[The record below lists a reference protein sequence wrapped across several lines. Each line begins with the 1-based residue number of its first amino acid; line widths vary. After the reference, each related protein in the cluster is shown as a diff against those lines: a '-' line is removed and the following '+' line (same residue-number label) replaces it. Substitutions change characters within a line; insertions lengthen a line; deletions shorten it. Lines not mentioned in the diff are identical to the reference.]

1 MMAAGRRAAGQAGGT
16 PWWVALALAAVLV
29 PASPPARLPAQ
40 DTVPTGYGSLRRDDI
55 VVRFQTDQV
64 ELQFLPLSEHVI
76 RLLAPDT
83 YKSLEQL
90 LRSRRAGVDSA
101 AQRAGVANP
110 TLVMVTFFGLLP
122 GARFTPEDVNV
133 TSRGR
138 LFRPVGIVPLS
149 PTWSSQQLGVR
160 EQAVAIYLFEEGIG
174 LRDALT
180 VTYQSQAN
188 DSWSRAVS
196 ALDRERARVL
206 ARATS
211 KPGP

>member
-1 MMAAGRRAAGQAGGT
+1 MRRLDGWTVGRL
-16 PWWVALALAAVLV
+16 VAWTASVAVLTV
-29 PASPPARLPAQ
+29 YPSNRLTAQ
-40 DTVPTGYGSLRRDDI
+40 DTVPAGFGTLRRDDI

-90 LRSRRAGVDSA
+90 LQSRRAAVDSA
-101 AQRAGVANP
+101 AERAGVTNP

-160 EQAVAIYLFEEGIG
+160 EQAVAIYLFEDGISF
-174 LRDALT
+174 RDALT
-180 VTYQSQAN
+180 VSYQTQSN
-188 DSWSRAVS
+188 DSWSHAVS
-196 ALDRERARVL
+196 ALDRERARAL
-206 ARATS
+206 ARAAS
-211 KPGP
+211 KSGP

>member
-1 MMAAGRRAAGQAGGT
+1 MKRCC
-16 PWWVALALAAVLV
+16 VALLAVGCV
-29 PASPPARLPAQ
+29 ASARPPAPLIAQ
-40 DTVPTGYGSLRRDDI
+40 DTIPTGYGSLRRDDI
-55 VVRFQTDQV
+55 VVKFQTDQV

-90 LRSRRAGVDSA
+90 LQSRRAVVDSA
-101 AQRAGVANP
+101 TQRAGVNNP

-138 LFRPVGIVPLS
+138 LFRPIGIVPLS

-160 EQAVAIYLFEEGIG
+160 EQAVAIYLFEDGISF
-174 LRDALT
+174 RDALT
-180 VTYQSQAN
+180 VSYQTQSN
-188 DSWSRAVS
+188 DSWSHAIS
-196 ALDRERARVL
+196 ALDRERARAL
-206 ARATS
+206 ARAAS

>member
-1 MMAAGRRAAGQAGGT
+1 MKRCC
-16 PWWVALALAAVLV
+16 VALLAMGCVTSAR
-29 PASPPARLPAQ
+29 PPAPLIAQ
-40 DTVPTGYGSLRRDDI
+40 DTIPAGYGSLRRDDI
-55 VVRFQTDQV
+55 VVKFQTDQV

-90 LRSRRAGVDSA
+90 LQSRRAAIDSA
-101 AQRAGVANP
+101 ADRAGVTNP

-122 GARFTPEDVNV
+122 GARFTPEDPNV

-138 LFRPVGIVPLS
+138 LFRPLAMVPLS

-160 EQAVAIYLFEEGIG
+160 EQAVAIYLFEDGISF
-174 LRDALT
+174 REALT
-180 VTYQSQAN
+180 VSYQSQSN
-188 DSWSRAVS
+188 DAWSHAVS

-206 ARATS
+206 ARAGS
-211 KPGP
+211 KPSP

>member
-1 MMAAGRRAAGQAGGT
+1 VLLTVYPSTR
-16 PWWVALALAAVLV
+16 LA
-29 PASPPARLPAQ
+29 AQ
-40 DTVPTGYGSLRRDDI
+40 DTIPAGFGSLRRDDI

-101 AQRAGVANP
+101 AQRAGVSNP
-110 TLVMVTFFGLLP
+110 TLAMVTFFGLLP

-138 LFRPVGIVPLS
+138 LFRPIGIVPLS

-160 EQAVAIYLFEEGIG
+160 EQAVAIYLFEEGISF
-174 LRDALT
+174 RDALT
-180 VTYQSQAN
+180 VSYQSQSN

-196 ALDRERARVL
+196 ALDRERARAL
-206 ARATS
+206 ARAAS

>member
-1 MMAAGRRAAGQAGGT
+1 MKRCC
-16 PWWVALALAAVLV
+16 VALLAMGCV
-29 PASPPARLPAQ
+29 ASARPPDNLTAQ
-40 DTVPTGYGSLRRDDI
+40 DTIPVGYGSLRRDDI
-55 VVRFQTDQV
+55 VVKFQTDQV
-64 ELQFLPLSEHVI
+64 ELQFLPLNEHVI

-110 TLVMVTFFGLLP
+110 TLAMVTFYGLLP
-122 GARFTPEDVNV
+122 EARFTPEDVNV

-138 LFRPVGIVPLS
+138 LFRPIGIVPLS
-149 PTWSSQQLGVR
+149 PTWSSQQLDAR
-160 EQAVAIYLFEEGIG
+160 EQAVAIYLFDEGISF
-174 LRDALT
+174 RDALT
-180 VTYQSQAN
+180 VSYQTQSN

-206 ARATS
+206 ARAAS

>member
-1 MMAAGRRAAGQAGGT
+1 MRARRLDGSTVGRLVAWTAS
-16 PWWVALALAAVLV
+16 VALLTVY
-29 PASPPARLPAQ
+29 PSNRLTAQ
-40 DTVPTGYGSLRRDDI
+40 DTVPAGYGTLRRDDI
-55 VVRFQTDQV
+55 VVKFQTDQV
-64 ELQFLPLSEHVI
+64 ELHFLPLSEHVI

-90 LRSRRAGVDSA
+90 LQSRRAVIDSA

-138 LFRPVGIVPLS
+138 LSRPIGIVPLS

-160 EQAVAIYLFEEGIG
+160 EQAVAIYLFEDGISF
-174 LRDALT
+174 RDALT
-180 VTYQSQAN
+180 VSYQSQSN
-188 DSWSRAVS
+188 DSWSHAIP

-206 ARATS
+206 ARAAS

>member
-1 MMAAGRRAAGQAGGT
+1 MKRLCLALLTMSCVT
-16 PWWVALALAAVLV
+16 ALA
-29 PASPPARLPAQ
+29 AQ
-40 DTVPTGYGSLRRDDI
+40 DTVPAGYGTLRRDDI
-55 VVRFQTDQV
+55 VVKFQTDQV

-90 LRSRRAGVDSA
+90 LQSRRAVVDSA
-101 AQRAGVANP
+101 TQRAGVNNP

-138 LFRPVGIVPLS
+138 LFRPIGIVPLS

-160 EQAVAIYLFEEGIG
+160 EQAVAIYLFEDGISF
-174 LRDALT
+174 RDALT
-180 VTYQSQAN
+180 VSYQTQSN
-188 DSWSRAVS
+188 DSWSHAIS
-196 ALDRERARVL
+196 ALDRERARAL
-206 ARATS
+206 ARAAS